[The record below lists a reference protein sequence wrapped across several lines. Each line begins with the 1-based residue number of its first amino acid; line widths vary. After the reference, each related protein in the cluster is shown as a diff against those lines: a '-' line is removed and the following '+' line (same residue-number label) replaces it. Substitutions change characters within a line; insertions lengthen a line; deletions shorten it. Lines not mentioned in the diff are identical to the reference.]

1 MTLIRSLSH
10 YIECVEQQLTAWQ
23 AATQGPIEPVFRG
36 QANADWEL
44 VPALLRS
51 GRYARA
57 TEDRLLREFQRG
69 ARPFLRQPPMGR
81 LQWMALGQHH
91 GLPTR
96 LLDWSESALVALFF
110 AMQEHHQIDGSPRV
124 ECTEDACVWM
134 LNRARLHARYS
145 LPEQVVLIDAAE
157 REWPGDLRALIEA
170 ECDGVLVFAT
180 AHVSAR
186 MPVQKATFT
195 LFGPQANELE
205 RLRDD
210 PMLLRQYRIPRRLVP
225 MLSHALELAGI
236 TRSTLFPDLDGVA
249 GEVWDREL
257 RRRAQRA

>member
-1 MTLIRSLSH
+1 MISIRSLSH
-10 YIECVEQQLTAWQ
+10 YIECLEQQLDVWQ
-23 AATQGPIEPVFRG
+23 ADTQGPIEPVFRG
-36 QANADWEL
+36 QAHARWEL

-51 GRYARA
+51 GRYEHAM
-57 TEDRLLREFQRG
+57 EDRLLREFQRG
-69 ARPFLRQPPMGR
+69 ARPFLRQPPLGR
-81 LQWMALGQHH
+81 LQWMALAQHH

-110 AMQEHHQIDGSPRV
+110 AMQEHHCIDGAPRV
-124 ECTEDACVWM
+124 QHTEDACVWM

-157 REWPGDLRALIEA
+157 REWPEVLRALIEGDS
-170 ECDGVLVFAT
+170 DGVLVFAT

-186 MPVQKATFT
+186 MPVQKAAFT
-195 LFGPQANELE
+195 LFGRRADELE

-210 PMLLRQYRIPRRLVP
+210 PTLMRQYQVPRKLVP
-225 MLSHALELAGI
+225 LLSRELELAGI

-257 RRRAQRA
+257 RRRDLAL

>member
-1 MTLIRSLSH
+1 MLAIRSLSH
-10 YIECVEQQLTAWQ
+10 FVESLEEQLEAWQ
-23 AATQGPIEPVFRG
+23 AATHGPIEPVFRG
-36 QANADWEL
+36 QANAAWEL

-51 GRYARA
+51 GPYERLV
-57 TEDRLLREFQRG
+57 EDRLLREFQRG

-110 AMQEHHQIDGSPRV
+110 AIQEHHCIDGAPRV
-124 ECTEDACVWM
+124 ERTEDACVWM
-134 LNRARLHARYS
+134 LNRARLHARHA
-145 LPEQVVLIDAAE
+145 LPEQIVLVDAAE
-157 REWPGDLRALIEA
+157 REWPANLRALIEG
-170 ECDGVLVFAT
+170 ESDGALVFAT

-195 LFGPQANELE
+195 LFGRRADELE
-205 RLRDD
+205 KLRHD
-210 PMLLRQYRIPRRLVP
+210 PMLMCQYRISRQLVP
-225 MLSHALELAGI
+225 MLTRALELAGI